1 MSGLFGAL
9 WMALQGAAGIHE
21 SIEKKEALSKPSYTA
36 SETGQAVYHDNNM
49 RAYGRNGEKLDTR
62 YTTMPN
68 GELRIQMVG
77 KRSGIVYEDSYARK
91 MDILASGNLNSGNVK
106 TGVPEHGNN

>member
-1 MSGLFGAL
+1 
-9 WMALQGAAGIHE
+9 
-21 SIEKKEALSKPSYTA
+21 
-36 SETGQAVYHDNNM
+36 M

-91 MDILASGNLNSGNVK
+91 MNILASGNLNSGNVK
-106 TGVPEHGNN
+106 TGVLEHGKQKKWQQTFDTSKSIPFF